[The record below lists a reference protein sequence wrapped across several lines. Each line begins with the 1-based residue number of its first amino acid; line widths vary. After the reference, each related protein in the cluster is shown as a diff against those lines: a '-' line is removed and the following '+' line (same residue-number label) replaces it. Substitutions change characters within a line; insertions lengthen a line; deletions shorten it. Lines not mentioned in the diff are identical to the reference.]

1 MIPKKIIY
9 LTTSRSDYD
18 LIKPL
23 IIQNKRTN
31 KILLITGSHLEKKFG
46 NTISQIKQDK
56 LNVNKIIKIDIQ
68 TKNRQY
74 MINNSIAIGLNKFS
88 KSLIKEK
95 PDLVIILGDRF
106 EALSFAIACYT
117 LKYPIAHLHG
127 GEITKGSLD
136 NGFRNSITKMSRLHF
151 VSNFKHKIRLI
162 NMGEKKQDIYD
173 FGSLGVENALK
184 IKLKNK
190 SEIQKKLKFTMMK
203 NNLLVC
209 FHPNTTFRDKKKIK
223 KEFSDLISALRKFK
237 EIYYIFTSPNNDPG
251 GLEIMHEIK
260 KFVKKNKNA
269 IYFPNLGQKYF
280 FSILKQ
286 SDGMIGNSSSGII
299 ECPAYKKGSINI
311 GDRQLGRL
319 KSSSVINSNS
329 DTRSIITAIKKLY
342 SKKFQSSL
350 KKTKNIYQKKKY
362 LFQNKQYN
370 FKLFKII

>member
-251 GLEIMHEIK
+251 GLEIMREIK

-350 KKTKNIYQKKKY
+350 KKTKNIYQKK
-362 LFQNKQYN
+362 NTC
-370 FKLFKII
+370 FKINNIILNYLK

>member
-46 NTISQIKQDK
+46 NTISQIKRDK

-162 NMGEKKQDIYD
+162 NMGEKKKDIYD

-184 IKLKNK
+184 IKLKSK

-251 GLEIMHEIK
+251 GLEIMREIK

-311 GDRQLGRL
+311 GDRQSGRL
-319 KSSSVINSNS
+319 KSSSVIDSNS
-329 DTRSIITAIKKLY
+329 DTKSIITAIKKLY

-350 KKTKNIYQKKKY
+350 KKTKNIYQKK
-362 LFQNKQYN
+362 NTC
-370 FKLFKII
+370 FKINNIILNYLK

>member
-350 KKTKNIYQKKKY
+350 KKTKNIYQKK
-362 LFQNKQYN
+362 NTC
-370 FKLFKII
+370 FKINNIILNYLK

>member
-251 GLEIMHEIK
+251 GLEIRHEIK

-350 KKTKNIYQKKKY
+350 KKTKNIYQKK
-362 LFQNKQYN
+362 NTC
-370 FKLFKII
+370 FKINNIILNYLK